1 MFNIQTV
8 LTSKELLD
16 KAFRK
21 SVRARAGKA
30 PGRTAEKAMIL
41 TASNILADNLR
52 VIVRRFPNLNEIDPF
67 YAETIDIV
75 IGIDKL
81 KMSLASVNW
90 AATKIHQ
97 LSRASIAKI
106 SRAPDP
112 KAVRKQMFGRASS
125 IMREIRSD
133 LDFLNRARRTINAL
147 PALGDEPTILVA
159 GYPNVGKSSFVAFV
173 TSATPEI
180 ALYPF
185 TTKGI
190 VVGHIKYRERRYQ
203 IVDLP
208 GLLDRPLFKRNPIE
222 LQAISALKH
231 LGDVILFIVDPSV
244 TSGYTVPEQLSLLN
258 ELRSQVAL
266 PIIVA
271 ATKMD
276 LKPTES
282 VEESFKI
289 STISGEGIA
298 QVLKAAIDIAN
309 SAHTQGP
316 ANVRAHKVAES

>member
-1 MFNIQTV
+1 MFNIPTV
-8 LTSKELLD
+8 PTSQELLD

-21 SVRARAGKA
+21 SVRARAGKSH
-30 PGRTAEKAMIL
+30 GRTAERAMIL

-52 VIVRRFPNLNEIDPF
+52 AVVRRFPNLDEIDPF

-75 IGIDKL
+75 VGLAQL
-81 KMSLASVNW
+81 KMSLASVSW

-97 LSRASIAKI
+97 LSRAAIAKMP
-106 SRAPDP
+106 RVPDA
-112 KAVRKQMFGRASS
+112 KAVRKQLFGRAAS

-133 LDFLNRARRTINAL
+133 LDFLNHARNTINAF
-147 PALGDEPTILVA
+147 PSLGDEPTILVA

-190 VVGHIKYRERRYQ
+190 VVGHITYRDERYQ

-231 LGDVILFIVDPSV
+231 LGDVILFIVDPSD
-244 TSGYTVPEQLSLLN
+244 TSGYAVADQLNLLN
-258 ELRSQVAL
+258 ELRSHVAL
-266 PIIVA
+266 PFIVA
-271 ATKMD
+271 ANKTD
-276 LKPTES
+276 LGTTEP
-282 VEESFKI
+282 VEESFRI
-289 STISGEGIA
+289 STKSGEGIA
-298 QVLKAAIDIAN
+298 QVLKASINLAIHVHRASKTFEGEKAN
-309 SAHTQGP
+309 
-316 ANVRAHKVAES
+316 

>member
-1 MFNIQTV
+1 MFNIPTV
-8 LTSKELLD
+8 PTSKELLD

-30 PGRTAEKAMIL
+30 PGHAAEKAMIL

-52 VIVRRFPNLNEIDPF
+52 LIVRRFPNLDEIDPF

-75 IGIDKL
+75 IGIDNL

-90 AATKIHQ
+90 AAIKIHQ
-97 LSRASIAKI
+97 LSRTAIARV
-106 SRAPDP
+106 SRVSDP
-112 KAVRKQMFGRASS
+112 KAVRKQMFGRTAS
-125 IMREIRSD
+125 IMREIGSD
-133 LDFLNRARRTINAL
+133 LDFLNQARNTIKAF
-147 PALGDEPTILVA
+147 PTLGDEPTILVA

-190 VVGHIKYRERRYQ
+190 VVGHIKYREKRYQ

-208 GLLDRPLFKRNPIE
+208 GLLDRRLFERNPIE

-231 LGDVILFIVDPSV
+231 LGDVILFIVDPSE
-244 TSGYTVPEQLSLLN
+244 TSGYTVPDQLKLLN
-258 ELRSQVAL
+258 ELRSQVDL
-266 PIIVA
+266 PFIVVEN
-271 ATKMD
+271 KID
-276 LKPTES
+276 LNPTES
-282 VEESFKI
+282 VQDSFKI
-289 STISGEGIA
+289 STKSGEGIT
-298 QVLKAAIDIAN
+298 QVLKASIDLADI
-309 SAHTQGP
+309 TRK
-316 ANVRAHKVAES
+316 RASEAFARGNGVES

>member
-1 MFNIQTV
+1 MFNIPTV
-8 LTSKELLD
+8 PTSAELLD

-21 SVRARAGKA
+21 SVRAGEGKA
-30 PGRTAEKAMIL
+30 RGRIAEKTMIL

-52 VIVRRFPNLNEIDPF
+52 AIVRRFPNLNEIDPF
-67 YAETIDIV
+67 YAETIDVV

-90 AATKIHQ
+90 AGTKIHQ
-97 LSRASIAKI
+97 LSRAAIAKVT
-106 SRAPDP
+106 RVPDA
-112 KAVRKQMFGRASS
+112 KVVRTQMFGRAAS

-133 LDFLNRARRTINAL
+133 LDFLNQARNTINAL
-147 PALGDEPTILVA
+147 PSLGDEPTILVA

-190 VVGHIKYRERRYQ
+190 VVGHIKYHETRYQ

-208 GLLDRPLFKRNPIE
+208 GLLDRPLAERNPIE
-222 LQAISALKH
+222 LQAISALRH
-231 LGDVILFIVDPSV
+231 LGNVVLFIVDPSD
-244 TSGYTVPEQLSLLN
+244 TSGYTVPDQLRLLN

-266 PIIVA
+266 PFIVA
-271 ATKMD
+271 ANKMD
-276 LKPTES
+276 LKPSES
-282 VEESFKI
+282 VQESFNI
-289 STISGEGIA
+289 STKSGEGIA
-298 QVLKAAIDIAN
+298 LVLKASIDLAN
-309 SAHTQGP
+309 ST
-316 ANVRAHKVAES
+316 HKQQLQNDQA

>member
-8 LTSKELLD
+8 PTSKELLD

-52 VIVRRFPNLNEIDPF
+52 LIVRRFPNLNEIDPF

-75 IGIDKL
+75 IGIDNL

-97 LSRASIAKI
+97 LSRAAIAKI
-106 SRAPDP
+106 PRVPDA
-112 KAVRKQMFGRASS
+112 KAVRKQMFGRTAS
-125 IMREIRSD
+125 IMREIQSD
-133 LDFLNRARRTINAL
+133 LDFLNQARNTINAF
-147 PALGDEPTILVA
+147 PALGSEPTILVA

-190 VVGHIKYRERRYQ
+190 VVGHIEYRERRYQ

-208 GLLDRPLFKRNPIE
+208 GLLDRPLSERNPIE
-222 LQAISALKH
+222 LQAITALKH
-231 LGDVILFIVDPSV
+231 LGDVILFIVDPSD
-244 TSGYTVPEQLSLLN
+244 TSGYTVPDQLKLLN
-258 ELRSQVAL
+258 ELRSQVDL
-266 PIIVA
+266 PFIVVEN
-271 ATKMD
+271 KID

-282 VEESFKI
+282 VQESFKI
-289 STISGEGIA
+289 STKSGEGIA
-298 QVLKAAIDIAN
+298 QVLKASIDLADI
-309 SAHTQGP
+309 TRKQGVKILERD
-316 ANVRAHKVAES
+316 NVVDS